1 MLEEAGHVLLV
12 AGETVEGLGYDGVEF
27 AGAGVLQEFLV
38 SGPEPAGP
46 AAGGIAIRGNQF
58 PALAL
63 DPLPTDPDLILDGGL
78 ALKVSGV
85 SGVDHG
91 AHGCLQFVKRGL
103 LDGQVGAVWVRRRLR
118 VWRRAM
124 FAGVGRSM
132 PHAADWQLAIDL

>member
-1 MLEEAGHVLLV
+1 MLEEAGHVLLI
-12 AGETVEGLGYDGVEF
+12 AGEAIKGFGYDDVEF
-27 AGAGVLQEFLV
+27 AGARVLQELLV

-46 AAGGIAIRGNQF
+46 TGRGIAIRGAQF

-91 AHGCLQFVKRGL
+91 AHG
-103 LDGQVGAVWVRRRLR
+103 R
-118 VWRRAM
+118 VSGHQR
-124 FAGVGRSM
+124 
-132 PHAADWQLAIDL
+132 